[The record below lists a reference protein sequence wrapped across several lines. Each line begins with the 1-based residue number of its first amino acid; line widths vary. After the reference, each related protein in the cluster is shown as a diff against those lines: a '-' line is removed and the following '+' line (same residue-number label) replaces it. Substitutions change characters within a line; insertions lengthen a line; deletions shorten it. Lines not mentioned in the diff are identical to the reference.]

1 MFQVSKKVDSSDKKH
16 EKKKKEKESCCCV
29 EAGGVLKA
37 DLKSCIHINRKLN
50 KHLNMDK
57 QSVMTWE
64 MMYRFSELCVQ
75 RASQIFIYDVR
86 SKVEFDQLLL
96 DAMVENDSGV
106 AKKLEYAFEL
116 GTVEVVESMLNDSAE
131 RLRSKTLT
139 NLIMKAIIMNR
150 PKMVKLFLNTCQKS
164 QLLQLKFNMPVL
176 YDSALYS
183 YGGGHLVRLITYWV
197 SDGIIPGAK
206 SLGIYPNEGENQES
220 VEEGALDQ
228 SEERTFNS
236 MWNNKA
242 IRLINLLINQLAG
255 DSFDSSVGCE
265 EDPFM
270 ELTIWSVMMLRKEM
284 ALMFCKRAEEPIR
297 CALLCLKLMTQ
308 MEKRKNVLVNTE
320 EDEKLSEMKMAFESL
335 AICTLEACY
344 SENPEMT
351 FAAARARWKRVKNYD
366 YLELAFEAESKRFIA
381 HPACQDISEK
391 RWRVGF
397 VKDEG
402 FWKVLMICIFPPL
415 ILLPGLIEFDVFANR
430 HQDGKERAWWDKAFV
445 RFKIVGKSPMI
456 KFWMNAVFSLV
467 FLILHLRVLY
477 LDTKPVIN
485 PNEDKLSWPFI
496 ILLFVWFCLLVIDE
510 VS

>member
-1 MFQVSKKVDSSDKKH
+1 MESSDKLQ
-16 EKKKKEKESCCCV
+16 EKTKRAKEACKCIES
-29 EAGGVLKA
+29 GGVYKA
-37 DLKSCIHINRKLN
+37 DLRACVHITRKLA
-50 KHLNMDK
+50 KHLSMDGVS
-57 QSVMTWE
+57 QQIWD
-64 MMYRFSELCVQ
+64 MMYDFAEVCVQ
-75 RASQIFIYDVR
+75 RLSQIFIYDQR
-86 SKVEFDQLLL
+86 SKTEFDQLLL

-106 AKKLEYAFEL
+106 GQKLEYAFEL

-197 SDGIIPGAK
+197 SDSIIPGAT
-206 SLGIYPNEGENQES
+206 SLGIYRYEETES
-220 VEEGALDQ
+220 VDEGVCEETDERSFGA
-228 SEERTFNS
+228 
-236 MWNNKA
+236 MWNPKA
-242 IRLINLLINQLAG
+242 IRLIDNLINELAG
-255 DSFDSSVGCE
+255 DSFNSSVGRE

-270 ELTIWSVMMLRKEM
+270 ELTLWSVMMLRREM

-297 CALLCLKLMTQ
+297 CALLCLKLLSQ
-308 MEKRKNVLVNTE
+308 MEKRNNVLVNTE
-320 EDEKLSEMKMAFESL
+320 EDEKVSEMKEAFESL

-344 SENPEMT
+344 AENPEMT
-351 FAAARARWKRVKNYD
+351 FAAARSRWTRVKNYD

-402 FWKVLMICIFPPL
+402 FWKVLLICIFPPL
-415 ILLPGLIEFDVFANR
+415 ILIPGLIEFDVFANR
-430 HQDGKERAWWDKAFV
+430 HQDGHERVWWDKIFV
-445 RFKIVGKSPMI
+445 RMKIVGKSPMI
-456 KFWMNAVFSLV
+456 KFWMSAVFSLV

-477 LDTKPVIN
+477 LDTKPVLN
-485 PNEDKLSWPFI
+485 PEVDTVSWPFI